1 MFRLPSDPTVGR
13 YFKFLV
19 KIQHALFLII
29 AIKMFSGCFAFR
41 PFTPEDQFNK
51 KQFKKLPASEI
62 VFVAKYVGTQTGT
75 QMYFRKDGIFTL
87 QTQTAFGWEQY
98 NGNYSRMEA
107 SDTFSLTYFNEH
119 IARWKYVVINKDK
132 ALFKVE
138 LNDTAP
144 KQGKS
149 FQIVLNAMTK

>member
-1 MFRLPSDPTVGR
+1 ML
-13 YFKFLV
+13 
-19 KIQHALFLII
+19 
-29 AIKMFSGCFAFR
+29 SGCFVFQ
-41 PFTPEDQFNK
+41 PFTPEDKLNK
-51 KQFKKLPASEI
+51 KQLKKLPESEI

-75 QMYFRKDGIFTL
+75 QLYFRKDSIFTL

-98 NGNYSRMEA
+98 NGNYNRIET

-119 IARWKYVVINKDK
+119 KARWNYVVINEDK

-144 KQGKS
+144 KQIKS
-149 FQIVLNAMTK
+149 FQIISNVLTK

>member
-1 MFRLPSDPTVGR
+1 MFRLPSVPTVGR
-13 YFKFLV
+13 YFIFLV
-19 KIQHALFLII
+19 KIPHALFLII
-29 AIKMFSGCFAFR
+29 AITVLSGCFAFR
-41 PFTPEDQFNK
+41 PYTPEDKFNK

-62 VFVAKYVGTQTGT
+62 VFVAKYVGTQTGS

-98 NGNYSRMEA
+98 NGNYSRMET
-107 SDTFSLTYFNEH
+107 SDTISLTYFNEH
-119 IARWKYVVINKDK
+119 KARWNYVVINKDK

-144 KQGKS
+144 KQRKS
-149 FQIVLNAMTK
+149 FQIVSNVLIK